1 MFVPYP
7 HVDSLAWVIGHL
19 AYFATTTRYQLV
31 YNSPLPLFTY
41 HFCNINATNKRRD
54 ERSGRRE
61 SLTDYF
67 LNRYWQK
74 LTMTSKS
81 SFTAFSEVDDS
92 VAKPVLGSDGA
103 ARWQD
108 FRKNNKAVDINSSVA
123 PLMPLKKL
131 DRALGTQSLKDE
143 RTNEA
148 NIRKEAGDRAL
159 GEGYTEFKRKTDH
172 EEVAARKRRKMIL
185 DRVRP
190 DDAIYF
196 MEAET
201 FEGSKFDYVF
211 TTRDRGTGYYW
222 DGMDSLKKELGQTTA
237 DVQNSS
243 SHGEDMNN
251 AVESDANLEV
261 GTKAKKKK
269 KKKSKQISE
278 AMAPES
284 DPFNP
289 MEQVAAA
296 IARRNQ
302 ALQLSLMA
310 DNDNTTMIRD
320 AAALG
325 ANTKAFSTTTVQ
337 ETLEAELIA
346 AGWESAKDS
355 NSGKIYYFN
364 RKTDERSWTKPN
376 AAKDNSSSK
385 STLISDAA
393 VLGASVKSLPSSAED
408 SLEPELT
415 ALGWQTAKDP
425 NSGKIYYFRRD
436 TNEQTWIKPSITNA
450 INTDNA
456 LPEGWKSAK
465 DATTGKVYYYDGA
478 GNTSWSRP
486 ELG

>member
-1 MFVPYP
+1 MLSECIFRITYP
-7 HVDSLAWVIGHL
+7 RQEIGRK
-19 AYFATTTRYQLV
+19 ARDTAI
-31 YNSPLPLFTY
+31 LF
-41 HFCNINATNKRRD
+41 
-54 ERSGRRE
+54 
-61 SLTDYF
+61 LTA
-67 LNRYWQK
+67 QK

-172 EEVAARKRRKMIL
+172 EEIAARKRRKMIL

-196 MEAET
+196 IEAET

-222 DGMDSLKKELGQTTA
+222 DGMDSLKRELGQTAA
-237 DVQNSS
+237 DEQTSS
-243 SHGEDMNN
+243 NGGDDN
-251 AVESDANLEV
+251 VEPDANLDSK
-261 GTKAKKKK
+261 TKSKKKK
-269 KKKSKQISE
+269 KKKSQEISDVLV
-278 AMAPES
+278 PES

-302 ALQLSLMA
+302 ALQVHLTTDT
-310 DNDNTTMIRD
+310 DNSTMISD

-325 ANTKAFSTTTVQ
+325 ANTKAFQTTTAK

-346 AGWESAKDS
+346 AGWKSAKDP

-364 RKTDERSWTKPN
+364 RKTDERSWTRP
-376 AAKDNSSSK
+376 NSSRDNTFGK
-385 STLISDAA
+385 STLILSDAT
-393 VLGASVKSLPSSAED
+393 VLGANVKTLSSSTED
-408 SLEPELT
+408 SLEPELI

-425 NSGKIYYFRRD
+425 NSGKVYYFRRD
-436 TNEQTWIKPSITNA
+436 TNEQTWIKPSVA
-450 INTDNA
+450 KEPNTDNS

-465 DATTGKVYYYDGA
+465 DTTTGKIYYYDIA
-478 GNTSWSRP
+478 GNTSWTRP
-486 ELG
+486 